1 MTVEKATYSYRRVYE
16 AYELVKALSIDCK
29 RKTEHFSIACKLKEA
44 GEKCKNLTGCISFD
58 YEWNYYLRD
67 YYNAAYNHKAYTK
80 NQLDAMAKTALRYLQ
95 NELNGIL
102 CLMKTGEVN
111 TTD

>member
-16 AYELVKALSIDCK
+16 ACELVKALSIDCK
-29 RKTEHFSIACKLKEA
+29 RKAEHFPIACKLKETS
-44 GEKCKNLTGCISFD
+44 EKCKNLTGCISFD

-80 NQLDAMAKTALRYLQ
+80 KELDAMAKMALRHLQ
-95 NELNGIL
+95 YDLMDIL
-102 CLMKTGEVN
+102 RFMKTGEVN